1 MPITK
6 KKGTL
11 FAIYADTPERP
22 SSSTSSSS
30 SSPSTKINNQPKSP
44 SKKSSSSSL
53 ASNGTRKALGT
64 LQPKALDRSTTL
76 IGSNGKDKTKTKSE
90 SSARSK
96 LVYTDP
102 VGDVPIKQTK
112 STSDI
117 PLKSKS
123 TTTQNQSRTK
133 SSINVFNDENSIST
147 STSTSSKRTK
157 PLSGP
162 SSPKTRKSAPTPL
175 APSQPIKRSR
185 DLLSPLPIIAPPTS
199 IKASSGS
206 GNAAIARVDDP
217 SESPAKRNRIALES
231 TSTSTST
238 PVRVGRKDK
247 EIEMEDKENIPV
259 GMGYSPITS
268 DSPASRT
275 RSKIRALT
283 LSRGSPLRAERTTTV
298 RKVKRVERLIGDG
311 RGTLTLKKG
320 RELSD
325 LVNAE
330 GEGENGSLEN
340 AIKSIKPSPTK
351 RSNGKGVEVEVQM
364 LGDVSEAYGADR
376 GVEPEGFKTQRVS
389 TKIDGSKGGNV

>member
-30 SSPSTKINNQPKSP
+30 SSLSTKINNQPKSP

-64 LQPKALDRSTTL
+64 LQPKALDRSTTS
-76 IGSNGKDKTKTKSE
+76 IGSNGKDKTKTKFE
-90 SSARSK
+90 SSAKSK

-117 PLKSKS
+117 PLKSKYS
-123 TTTQNQSRTK
+123 TTQNQPRTK
-133 SSINVFNDENSIST
+133 STINVFNDENSIST
-147 STSTSSKRTK
+147 SRSTSKRTK

-185 DLLSPLPIIAPPTS
+185 DLLSPLPIVAPTS
-199 IKASSGS
+199 STQASSSS
-206 GNAAIARVDDP
+206 GNAVIARVDDP
-217 SESPAKRNRIALES
+217 SESPAKRNRIGLES

-247 EIEMEDKENIPV
+247 ETEMEDKENIPV

-283 LSRGSPLRAERTTTV
+283 LSSTSGGSPLRAETTTTV

-325 LVNAE
+325 LVNAK
-330 GEGENGSLEN
+330 GENASLEN

-351 RSNGKGVEVEVQM
+351 KGVEVEVQM

-376 GVEPEGFKTQRVS
+376 GVEPEGFRTQRVS
-389 TKIDGSKGGNV
+389 TRID